1 MGMENGAIYALLKS
15 NKDSSKSLEKQ
26 FKTCTRYADAHKI
39 NIVGVYFDNL
49 ADADAGRV
57 DMERM
62 LAEVEEKD
70 ISYIIV
76 VDLSCIDPDLHKAG
90 KYLEEM
96 KEKGL
101 HVISI
106 EGIGGNL
113 FEPGNHFLSESIFHY
128 LDNAGGSNQKAAKR
142 HMRGKPVK
150 TNT

>member
-1 MGMENGAIYALLKS
+1 MAIVNGAIYALLKS

-49 ADADAGRV
+49 ADTDAGRV

-70 ISYIIV
+70 ISYIII
-76 VDLSCIDPDLHKAG
+76 VDLSCIDTDLHKAG

-113 FEPGNHFLSESIFHY
+113 FEPGNHFLPESIFHY
-128 LDNAGGSNQKAAKR
+128 LNEVDRSNQKPVKR